1 MRIGFRVLSNWS
13 DVTAPIDDR
22 LIGII
27 VTDASG
33 KTADTAEIEIDDRDY
48 LVALPAVGRC

>member
-1 MRIGFRVLSNWS
+1 MRIGFRVLSNGN
-13 DVTAPIDDR
+13 DVTAPIGDR

-27 VTDASG
+27 VTDASRE
-33 KTADTAEIEIDDRDY
+33 TADTAEIDDRDY